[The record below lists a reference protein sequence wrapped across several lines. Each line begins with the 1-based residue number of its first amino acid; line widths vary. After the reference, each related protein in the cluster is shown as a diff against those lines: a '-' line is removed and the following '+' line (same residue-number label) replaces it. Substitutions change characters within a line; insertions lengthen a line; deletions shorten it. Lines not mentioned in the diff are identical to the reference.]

1 MDHREGEM
9 KLLHD
14 AFDYN
19 GWATRQLGGVCR
31 TLPPAQLTGKEE
43 WQYQP
48 ISELWWHIAQVE
60 RGYLRLMGVT
70 ELPEPDDDIESLLAA
85 SEQAGEAYREFA
97 GGLDATEMERMFN
110 VPWFERDFT
119 VADGLF
125 QVVAHSIE
133 HRADI
138 AHFLSRLGYET
149 PPIDYV
155 IWIYL
160 KDGGRMP

>member
-1 MDHREGEM
+1 M
-9 KLLHD
+9 KLLRD
-14 AFDYN
+14 AFEYN

-31 TLPPAQLTGKEE
+31 TVPPAQLTAKED

-48 ISELWWHIAQVE
+48 INELWWHIAQVE
-60 RGYLRLMGVT
+60 RGYLALMGVT
-70 ELPEPDDDIESLLAA
+70 QLEEPDAGLDSLLTAM
-85 SEQAGEAYREFA
+85 EQGTDAYREFA
-97 GGLDATEMERMFN
+97 DSLDSAAMERLFT

-125 QVVAHSIE
+125 QVLAHSIE

-160 KDGGRMP
+160 RDGGQPA